1 MNCGIGFNVSDDKRV
16 LACRA
21 CGHIF
26 DGDTG
31 KHIPELKEVV
41 ITHSDREK
49 LVCLPCHLEQKAWP
63 DR

>member
-1 MNCGIGFNVSDDKRV
+1 MKDGKRV

-31 KHIPELKEVV
+31 KHIPEMKEVV